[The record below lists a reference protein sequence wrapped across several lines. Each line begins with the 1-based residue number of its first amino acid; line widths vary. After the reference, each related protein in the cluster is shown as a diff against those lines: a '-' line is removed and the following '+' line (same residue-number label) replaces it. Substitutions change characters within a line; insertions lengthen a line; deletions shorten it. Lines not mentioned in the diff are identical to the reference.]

1 MTEKSIKIDNVQKE
15 SNFLKSMG
23 WIGTLF
29 IITAYTLNSF
39 GFLQTTDIAYPILN
53 LLGAIT
59 AGIRIYYKKNWSN
72 LFLEFFWGGVA
83 IISIIRYFI

>member
-1 MTEKSIKIDNVQKE
+1 MDRIKIDNQNDE
-15 SNFLKSMG
+15 SMFLRSMG

-29 IITAYTLNSF
+29 IIMAYTLNSF
-39 GFLQTTDIAYPILN
+39 GYVSVNDLSYPVMN
-53 LLGAIT
+53 LIGAVT

-83 IISIIRYFI
+83 IISIFRYFIL